1 VQQKQSVVTAA
12 APAAADAF
20 SQGVRKGP
28 LLQVSG
34 QGPVDPV
41 NGEYVHPGD
50 VAAQTTRVLQNVVAL
65 RDSAL
70 ARQQAM
76 NR

>member
-12 APAAADAF
+12 TPAAADAF

-28 LLQVSG
+28 LLQVSS

-50 VAAQTTRVLQNVVAL
+50 VAAHTHVLQNVVAL